1 MAGKIRLVL
10 WDMDGVLTEHPSSW
24 KYIHERIG
32 VDNSINRDSWLD
44 GRITY
49 REFMQKDI
57 QLWLDKVGQFTK
69 NQVTEMLSHI
79 RERFNVSPAIE
90 ELKRNG
96 IKSVIVSGGI
106 SWLADILNSGLIFD
120 MVYANEILADA
131 NGNIIPDG
139 IPHVIP
145 DRKDI
150 IIRGVQESLG
160 ISLEESASVGD
171 SPFDIS
177 MFRRSGTRIAF
188 NPRESSI
195 SEAADYVI
203 TSNDLYSVVER
214 ILALA

>member
-177 MFRRSGTRIAF
+177 MFRQSGTRIAF